1 MGSSIRGTMG
11 RIGFLWP
18 ADGLND
24 DEFRNYL
31 PGGVALLTA
40 RYAVTGSLAAECL
53 EADAAP
59 APIVAAARLVAL
71 ARIDVAALGDC
82 AGSFILGHEH
92 EQVMIRAVADE
103 LGKPATA
110 MSGAIVAALR
120 VLGVRRVALAAPYR
134 SEVVARLIDYLDE
147 RDVEVTSH
155 QALDHCAESTIAELA
170 PEHWHRAARVIAE
183 PPAEAVVLGGGGVRA
198 ATGVDAM
205 EADLGI
211 PVVAGPGALIW
222 HACRLIGVDT
232 TRSGL
237 GRLFSQHGAAHL
249 EP

>member
-1 MGSSIRGTMG
+1 MGSSIPGTMG

-59 APIVAAARLVAL
+59 APIVAAARLVAP

-82 AGSFILGHEH
+82 AGSFIFGHEH

-147 RDVEVTSH
+147 RDIEVTSH
-155 QALDHCAESTIAELA
+155 QALGHCAESTIAELA
-170 PEHWHRAARVIAE
+170 PEHWHRAARATAE
-183 PPAEAVVLGGGGVRA
+183 PSAEAVVLGGGRVRA

-222 HACRLIGVDT
+222 HACRLIGVDA